1 MASSKFS
8 SFCLGL
14 GVGAAV
20 GLLLAPKTGEEL
32 VVDLRDRA
40 GEGREYLRERGGE
53 LRTQAE
59 RIVERGR
66 GTLSARRD
74 QLQTALEA
82 GRRAY
87 REAAQ
92 GEWDLDGGSV

>member
-1 MASSKFS
+1 MASSSFS
-8 SFCLGL
+8 CFCLGL

-20 GLLLAPKTGEEL
+20 GLLLAPKAGEDL
-32 VVDLRDRA
+32 VGDLRERA

-53 LRTQAE
+53 LRTQAD
-59 RIVERGR
+59 RVVERGR

-74 QLQTALEA
+74 QLQTALDA

-92 GEWDLDGGSV
+92 GEWDLNSGSV